1 MGANTRIYHRFTG
14 YTLKDCDCRYCLYY
28 GGKRKGCTILRCCC
42 EKERSE
48 AAAREKIGGNLFGNQ
63 NQPGDP

>member
-14 YTLKDCDCRYCLYY
+14 YTLKDCDCLYCLYY
-28 GGKRKGCTILRCCC
+28 GGKRKGCTIPRCCC

-63 NQPGDP
+63 NQSGDP